1 MGFGRYR
8 FRRSFG
14 NVASQFRGAR
24 PSTYPLFSGLLD
36 QYPNAAAAYSLR
48 ALSSGWL
55 AGDVVE
61 VRRSSDSTT
70 DTFTA
75 NQITGGEML
84 SFVNADLITYSSDFS
99 VNTDGTT
106 ASGSTLTANQS
117 VGGEDDAL
125 LVTVNSGTST
135 HEVRKAGLNTQ
146 GYSLSFEYYI
156 PSSNTDVDG
165 IEVSDSGIPAFITE
179 ASPTLDQWNTAS
191 STTTVIGNA
200 FRFRLLKA
208 GAGSFTGNGT
218 DVFYV
223 KNIVI
228 TQTTADGFVST
239 WYDQS
244 GNGNDATQA
253 TTTAQPKIVSA
264 GALVTGGL
272 DFDGVGDYLQTATFS
287 SESQPLTKIA
297 VTNFSALGNTRYVID
312 GSSVNRGAMGTSATP
327 SWRLFAGTVDDYATG
342 PSTATDYLMFG
353 LINGASS
360 ELFINSSSLG
370 VKSVGTSVL
379 DRVTIGINPANLG
392 NGQMDGTIAE
402 IIVYPT
408 DQSANRVA
416 IEANI
421 NAAYTIY

>member
-1 MGFGRYR
+1 
-8 FRRSFG
+8 
-14 NVASQFRGAR
+14 
-24 PSTYPLFSGLLD
+24 LLD

-70 DTFTA
+70 QDFTA
-75 NQITGGEML
+75 SQITGGEML

-244 GNGNDATQA
+244 GNANDATQA
-253 TTTAQPKIVSA
+253 TTTMQPKIVSA
-264 GALVTGGL
+264 GSLVTGGL
-272 DFDGVGDYLQTATFS
+272 KFDGVDDWLGTG
-287 SESQPLTKIA
+287 TKIVKPESNGNSVFA
-297 VTNFSALGNTRYVID
+297 VRTVTSTANSHGVLSEQDSAVSSQFILGDAVAGNSILWVNGTVFGTDATGQRLIGFDWDQVDFQTYID
-312 GSSVNRGAMGTSATP
+312 GSTSGAAAAATVN
-327 SWRLFAGTVDDYATG
+327 ATG
-342 PSTATDYLMFG
+342 ADTT
-353 LINGASS
+353 
-360 ELFINSSSLG
+360 
-370 VKSVGTSVL
+370 
-379 DRVTIGINPANLG
+379 TIGAHAVNSKTLFFT
-392 NGQMDGTIAE
+392 GQIAE
-402 IIVYPT
+402 VISYKS
-408 DQSANRVA
+408 DQSANRVG
-416 IEANI
+416 IETNI
-421 NAAYTIY
+421 NDAYSIY